1 MIFVIVNYGVDRN
14 QQGRSWITKALVFA
28 AFSTAS
34 AMLVGATLALL
45 GTLLPRTNLPEA
57 AVVLAL
63 LGFVLGLLELTP
75 AKIRPPQIGHE
86 TAQRWM
92 NIGALSGS
100 AMNGAA
106 LGAGFMTRIGY
117 WAWYVLPAGVLLMG
131 RIDLGILLFGAYGL
145 TRGIVPLIAVAQL
158 LLKPCEARDITALQA
173 WMMSKAAVARSV
185 ATGQLILTSVAIFVG
200 IG

>member
-14 QQGRSWITKALVFA
+14 QEGRSWVSKALVFA

-34 AMLVGATLALL
+34 ATLVGATVALV
-45 GTLLPRTNLPEA
+45 GTMLPRANLSEA

-63 LGFVLGLLELTP
+63 LGIVLGLLELTP

-92 NIGALSGS
+92 NMGALRGS

-106 LGAGFMTRIGY
+106 LGAGFVTRIGY
-117 WAWYVLPAGVLLMG
+117 WAWYVLPAGALLMG
-131 RIDLGILLFGAYGL
+131 RIDLGILLFAVYGL
-145 TRGIVPLIAVAQL
+145 TRGIVPLIAIAQL
-158 LLKPCEARDITALQA
+158 LLKPCEARDLTALQT
-173 WMMSKAAVARSV
+173 WMMNKASV
-185 ATGQLILTSVAIFVG
+185 GRKIAAGQLIATSVAIFFG